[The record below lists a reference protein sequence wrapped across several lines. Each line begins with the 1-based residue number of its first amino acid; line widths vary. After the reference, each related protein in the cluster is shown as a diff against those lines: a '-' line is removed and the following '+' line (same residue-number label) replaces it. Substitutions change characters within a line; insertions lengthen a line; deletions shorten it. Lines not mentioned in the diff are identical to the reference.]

1 MKPESSKAI
10 NQRLRAIPAVGEVL
24 GWDRVIS
31 LLDSLPRWAVIQA
44 IQEALA
50 QERSRIIEAW
60 SDRAEPQV
68 PDRSSME
75 SLIREKAQAI
85 ARPSLRRV
93 INATGVVLHTNLGRA
108 LLSREAVDALK
119 DAACGYTD
127 LEMDLGT
134 GRRSSRYVH
143 IRSLLC
149 EICCAE
155 GALVVNNN
163 AGAVLLAL
171 STIAQEMEVVV
182 SRGELVEIGG
192 SFRIPDIMLAS
203 GCRLV
208 EVGTTNKTR
217 PGDYRIGVTDRTGL
231 LLKVHPSN
239 YRIVGF
245 TEETGLEELV
255 SLGTEHGIPV
265 MVDLGSGSLVDF
277 RSRGLSHEPTV
288 EEVLKTGAD
297 IVTFSG
303 DKLLGGPQAGIIV
316 GKASFIE
323 RMERNPLTRALRIDK
338 FSLSALEST
347 LRLYRDRESVW
358 EKVPTLRMITISS
371 SECKKRA
378 LALARRLRRIEEGKF
393 PCEIR
398 EGVSRVGGGAF
409 PLEDLPTYLVSIRP
423 TGVSPYELYRE
434 LLASD
439 PPVITRLEDD
449 ALVLDVRTIQESEYR
464 QLIEVFQRL
473 PLSSHAKQPV

>member
-24 GWDRVIS
+24 GWSVVVS
-31 LLDSLPRWAVIQA
+31 LLDTLPRWAVVQA
-44 IQEALA
+44 IQETLDR
-50 QERSRIIEAW
+50 ERSRILEAR
-60 SDRAEPQV
+60 SDRAEPQT

-75 SLIREKAQAI
+75 RLICEKARAL

-108 LLSREAVDALK
+108 LLGREVVDALK

-127 LEMDLGT
+127 LEMDLST

-171 STIAQEMEVVV
+171 NTIAQGKEVIV

-192 SFRIPDIMLAS
+192 SFRIPDIMRAG
-203 GCRLV
+203 GCRLM

-217 PGDYRIGVTDRTGL
+217 PGDYRTAVTDQTGL

-239 YRIVGF
+239 YRIIGF

-255 SLGTEHGIPV
+255 SLGTEHGIPM

-277 RSRGLSHEPTV
+277 CSRGLSHEPTV

-316 GKASFIE
+316 GKTSFIE

-347 LRLYRDRESVW
+347 LRLYKDKETVW
-358 EKVPTLRMITISS
+358 EKIPTLRMITISS
-371 SECKKRA
+371 LECKKRA
-378 LALARRLRRIEEGKF
+378 LSLARRLRRIAGSMFK
-393 PCEIR
+393 CEIR

-409 PLEDLPTYLVSIRP
+409 PLDDLPTYLVSIRQA
-423 TGVSPYELYRE
+423 GVSPYELYRE

-464 QLIEVFQRL
+464 QLIEVFQQL
-473 PLSSHAKQPV
+473 SLSSP